1 MHILLELHMWENRYR
16 QFKDQSW
23 NCTCGKRGLNQK
35 VELHMWE
42 NVSPLYFV
50 FVFVFRGICCVLTT
64 YHLYYPSFLQC
75 YIIQGGMTRFNTVD
89 S

>member
-23 NCTCGKRGLNQK
+23 NCTCGKRGSNQK

-42 NVSPLYFV
+42 NVSPENPGV
-50 FVFVFRGICCVLTT
+50 PVL
-64 YHLYYPSFLQC
+64 F
-75 YIIQGGMTRFNTVD
+75 GGHDLPPTPWLR
-89 S
+89 

>member
-23 NCTCGKRGLNQK
+23 NCTCGKRGSNQK

-42 NVSPLYFV
+42 NVSPLTWGVYQVYGKSRLQFYENHYGGSL
-50 FVFVFRGICCVLTT
+50 FSGYLKN
-64 YHLYYPSFLQC
+64 PSF
-75 YIIQGGMTRFNTVD
+75 GGVLGRG
-89 S
+89 